1 MICSAIAVAAWIAQ
15 DTSGPPRD
23 VDITVTEGTSMA
35 AAVSPDHLWLAT
47 DLLGSLWL
55 VPFHGGE
62 AKRITPDTL
71 EARRPTWAPDSQTLA
86 FQGFG
91 DDGAWHIYTIGF
103 HGDSLRQITNGLF
116 EDRDPDWSHDGT
128 RILFDRGVGPPAIWE
143 VMPASGALRQITTR
157 SGASPCST
165 PTGSRS

>member
-1 MICSAIAVAAWIAQ
+1 MMTRACGILAIAFAAWIAQ

-35 AAVSPDHLWLAT
+35 AAVSPDHLWIAT

-62 AKRITPDTL
+62 AKKITPDTL
-71 EARRPTWAPDSQTLA
+71 EAHRPTWAPDSQTLA

-91 DDGAWHIYTIGF
+91 DDGAWRIYTIGF
-103 HGDSLRQITNGLF
+103 HGDSLRQITVGLCD
-116 EDRDPDWSHDGT
+116 EREPDWSHDGT
-128 RILFDRGVGPPAIWE
+128 RCRTSAALATCA
-143 VMPASGALRQITTR
+143 ASCAAAGSTTPR
-157 SGASPCST
+157 C
-165 PTGSRS
+165 